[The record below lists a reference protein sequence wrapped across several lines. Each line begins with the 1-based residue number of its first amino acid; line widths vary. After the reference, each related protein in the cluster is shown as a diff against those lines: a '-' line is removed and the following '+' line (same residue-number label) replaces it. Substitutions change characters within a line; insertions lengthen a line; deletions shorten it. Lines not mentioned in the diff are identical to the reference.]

1 MSDFVQSVFERLKR
15 NPKRVV
21 FPEGHES
28 RVVKAA
34 AEYVR
39 LGLGPAVL
47 LGDRER
53 VAEAAYQAGVGLV
66 RLRVLDPAK
75 AEDLEFF
82 VKQVPRFPRY
92 ASMDED
98 EARKMLLQPNYFAS
112 MMLAYG
118 QVDAL
123 VGGASHTSS
132 SLLRPLFSLVRP
144 LPGVGVISSCQL
156 VQLEDRSVG
165 DNGLLIFAD
174 CGVIP
179 EPSVEQLA
187 NIAVESG
194 LVFRQLTGR
203 RPFIAMLSYSTRGS
217 SRTRQTEKVA
227 AAAALARQTITENHL
242 AMELDGEMQLDAA
255 ISPRVAYA
263 KAAGSPVAGR
273 ANVLIFPDLNS
284 GNIAT
289 KLVQY
294 LCHSRAYG
302 QILMGINKPAADVSR
317 GASWEEILGA
327 AAIVA
332 IRAIT
337 YRELYPEQGASGHP
351 AVDLRDVRF
360 GIT

>member
-1 MSDFVQSVFERLKR
+1 MDDFIHGVFERLR
-15 NPKRVV
+15 SNPKRVV

-47 LGDRER
+47 LGARER
-53 VAEAAYQAGVGLV
+53 VAEAAFQAGVGLV
-66 RLRVLDPAK
+66 RVRVIDPSRAQ
-75 AEDLEFF
+75 ELSFF
-82 VKQVPRFPRY
+82 SEQVRKYPRY
-92 ASMDED
+92 SSMELE
-98 EARKMLLQPNYFAS
+98 EARKMLCNPNYFAS

-118 QVDAL
+118 QADAL
-123 VGGASHTSS
+123 VGGVSVESG

-144 LPGVGVISSCQL
+144 LPGVGVISSCMMM
-156 VQLEDRSVG
+156 QLEDKSVG
-165 DNGLLIFAD
+165 DNGLMVMAD

-179 EPSVEQLA
+179 EPTVEQLA
-187 NIAVESG
+187 NIAVEAG
-194 LVFRQLTGR
+194 LVFRQMTGR
-203 RPFIAMLSYSTRGS
+203 RPFVAMLSYSTRGS
-217 SRTRQTEKVA
+217 AKTRHTEKVA
-227 AAAALARQTITENHL
+227 AAASLARKLIADNHL
-242 AMELDGEMQLDAA
+242 MMELDGEMQVDAA
-255 ISPRVAYA
+255 ISPRVAFS
-263 KAAGSPVAGR
+263 KAQGSPVAGR

-289 KLVQY
+289 KMVQ
-294 LCHSRAYG
+294 LLSRCRAYG

-317 GASWEEILGA
+317 GAGWEEILGV

-337 YRELYPEQGASGHP
+337 YRELYPEQGARGLP

-360 GIT
+360 GL